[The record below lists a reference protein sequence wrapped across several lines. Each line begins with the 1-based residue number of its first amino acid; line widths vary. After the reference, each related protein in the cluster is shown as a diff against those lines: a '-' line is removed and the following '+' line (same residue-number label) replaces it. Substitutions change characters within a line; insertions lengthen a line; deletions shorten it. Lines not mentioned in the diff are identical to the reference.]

1 MSISDQFSD
10 TLGSSPLSVA
20 IVSPS
25 EHHRNAAIN
34 GLDRY
39 PDVRIREYI
48 TYPPGTEAVASL
60 LKQQFS
66 VVIIDLDSDPEYALE
81 LVHNICID
89 GSTNVIVISEK
100 PRPELL
106 LRCMRS
112 GAREFLPIPISSSAM
127 AEALARVSSRKLE
140 MPVAPVAVAKHTAPV
155 AIQQGKMLVFMSA
168 KGGAGVTTLAC
179 SLGVSLAQE
188 FGQNTLLIDLN
199 FPLGDAA
206 LNLGLKC
213 QYSTVSALQSY
224 HRLDGSFLRTLLVRH
239 ESGLH
244 VLAAPSELSS
254 NRYSSD
260 AIFKL
265 LRVARKEFDYVI
277 VDLGSRP
284 DVQDTFTFDPSVTV
298 YLVTQIGIPEL
309 RNSNRLIKQLQVDN
323 GPKLEIVVNRFDT
336 ESEGIEE
343 EQISKALTQPV
354 QWRIP
359 NDYASVRRMQ
369 NLATQLIAEDSEI
382 ARAILKMGES
392 ISGQAAL
399 PKKKKSLRFF

>member
-1 MSISDQFSD
+1 MSTSNQFSD

-48 TYPPGTEAVASL
+48 TYPPGNEAVAGL

-66 VVIIDLDSDPEYALE
+66 VVIVDLDSDPEYALE

-106 LRCMRS
+106 MRCMRA

-127 AEALARVSSRKLE
+127 AEALGRVSSRKLE
-140 MPVAPVAVAKHTAPV
+140 MPAAPVAVKHAPV
-155 AIQQGKMLVFMSA
+155 EKEHGKMLVFMSA

-224 HRLDGSFLRTLLVRH
+224 HRLDGSFLSSLLVRH

-254 NRYSSD
+254 NRYSND

-265 LRVARKEFDYVI
+265 LRVARREFDYVI

-309 RNSNRLIKQLQVDN
+309 RNSNRMIKQLQVEN

-343 EQISKALTQPV
+343 EQITKALTQPV
-354 QWRIP
+354 RWRIP

-392 ISGQAAL
+392 ISGQAAV
-399 PKKKKSLRFF
+399 PKKKRALRFF